1 MADVSAQLDGIG
13 GVGRV
18 RCDLGKVAVGGQQVV
33 DVECQVVGLAIQ
45 ALNEEQTARD
55 GRGKVLT
62 IGEEVAESGL
72 NVRVDLSAR
81 VQVHGHVKAEH
92 LGAHVCAGA
101 FDVARSLVVLP

>member
-1 MADVSAQLDGIG
+1 VADVSAQLDGIR

-18 RCDLGKVAVGGQQVV
+18 RCGLWKVAVGGQQVV
-33 DVECQVVGLAIQ
+33 NVESQVVGLAIQ
-45 ALNEEQTARD
+45 ALDEEQTARD

-62 IGEEVAESGL
+62 VGEEVAESGL
-72 NVRVDLSAR
+72 DVGIDLSAR

-101 FDVARSLVVLP
+101 FDVARSLLVLP